1 MAGASFVE
9 SIALAAQ
16 SASNGAANSIGR
28 VYTATSLPSQIW
40 SFNGKF
46 NFFMISIDFIP
57 NIKFINNVCVYL
69 KNSCEMSVKILKF
82 NLKRSSYS
90 YITQLFCIS

>member
-40 SFNGKF
+40 SFNGEF
-46 NFFMISIDFIP
+46 
-57 NIKFINNVCVYL
+57 YQ
-69 KNSCEMSVKILKF
+69 ILEYYF
-82 NLKRSSYS
+82 V
-90 YITQLFCIS
+90 F